1 MLVKPGTATATEQ
14 NSYKFM
20 ETNSEVKEG
29 DPVSAL
35 TEGKPLTWAPLVGTN
50 SMSSCVASI
59 TTHTMFDTRTQSSE
73 SCEFCHS
80 QDGKHKEKKKPVLPR
95 ASPPP
100 HVEKGGENPSSLL
113 PDVASSEGKA
123 F

>member
-59 TTHTMFDTRTQSSE
+59 TTHTMFDTRPRAVSPVSSATLKME
-73 SCEFCHS
+73 NT
-80 QDGKHKEKKKPVLPR
+80 KKK
-95 ASPPP
+95 
-100 HVEKGGENPSSLL
+100 K
-113 PDVASSEGKA
+113 ASSSKSFTTTPCGEGWRESQLLA
-123 F
+123 A